1 MRTVSIKITATNK
14 SCQDCGI
21 PMEFNSVRDY
31 LEWDRAGFDEVYRDS
46 LGEDAFDTE
55 GRSLAD
61 WQLDRIA
68 ERMERVFNDDIN
80 VNGDME
86 GIEDPDD
93 PTSFMYF
100 YIKVC
105 EYVEYEA
112 TLVGFRFK
120 HQEA

>member
-1 MRTVSIKITATNK
+1 MVSIKITGTNRNLPDFGLRK
-14 SCQDCGI
+14 
-21 PMEFNSVRDY
+21 EFNSVRDY

-46 LGEDAFDTE
+46 LGEDAFDTD

-68 ERMERVFNDDIN
+68 ERVERVFNDDIN
-80 VNGDME
+80 VDGDME
-86 GIEDPDD
+86 GSEDPDD

-120 HQEA
+120 LQEA